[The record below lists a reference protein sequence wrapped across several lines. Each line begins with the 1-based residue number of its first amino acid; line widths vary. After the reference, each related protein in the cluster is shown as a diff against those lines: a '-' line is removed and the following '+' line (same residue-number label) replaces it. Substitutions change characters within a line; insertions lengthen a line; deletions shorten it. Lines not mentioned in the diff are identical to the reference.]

1 MWSGC
6 FISNRSNN
14 SSTGDWYSSS
24 SSRTSA
30 ARSSSITMVKFCSS
44 GSASYLRYSTKAMSS
59 MEAAVSQKGSLD
71 LLSLGVV
78 DLNRLV
84 TSRWTSLSSRR

>member
-6 FISNRSNN
+6 CISSRSNS

-30 ARSSSITMVKFCSS
+30 ARSSSITVEKFRSW
-44 GSASYLRYSTKAMSS
+44 GGASYLRYRIKAMSS
-59 MEAAVSQKGSLD
+59 MEAAVSQNGSLD

-84 TSRWTSLSSRR
+84 TSRCTSLSSRR